1 MDRGLNV
8 NLREEMP
15 NYTFSNVDDIIKNI
29 QEDNYNFE
37 ELKKFRDKYVQ
48 TVDTNNSKRIVE
60 FTKKLMEE

>member
-1 MDRGLNV
+1 
-8 NLREEMP
+8 MP
-15 NYTFSNVDDIIKNI
+15 NYTFSNVDDIVKNI